1 MKKGRHPSL
10 PWCSLTWSLAL
21 LASVAAAVAQT
32 PPEEPVSAKIWIG
45 RAQEFEEFLATA
57 ELDRVEDIPV
67 GVTKPL
73 RGYFA
78 AGGLLESM
86 SFKGIQPG
94 RYNGFW
100 ESYRSE
106 IASYELDKLL
116 DLQMIPPT
124 VEKRVEGSLGAAVMW
139 VKPVKSFKEMG
150 GPPTPPPIHMARWN
164 KQMIRAK
171 MFDCLIYN
179 KDPNLGNWLVDPAW
193 NLLLIDHT
201 RSFTADKKMAHD
213 LQRIDSELWQRM
225 KALTEEQLTQALDKW
240 LDKRMIRGL
249 LARRDIMQAEID
261 KLVAAKG
268 EAAVFVQ

>member
-1 MKKGRHPSL
+1 MNRHSSVSRCL
-10 PWCSLTWSLAL
+10 LGWSLAL
-21 LASVAAAVAQT
+21 MASVAPAGAQAET
-32 PPEEPVSAKIWIG
+32 EEPASAMIWVG
-45 RAQEFEEFLATA
+45 RAQEFEEFLASA
-57 ELDRVEDIPV
+57 KLDRVEEMPV

-106 IASYELDKLL
+106 IAAYELDKLL
-116 DLQMIPPT
+116 ELQMIPPT

-150 GPPTPPPIHMARWN
+150 GPPTPPGVHMARWN
-164 KQMIRAK
+164 KQILRAK

-193 NLLLIDHT
+193 NLIVIDHT
-201 RSFTADKKMAHD
+201 RAFTADKKFAHD
-213 LQRIDSELWQRM
+213 LQRVDSELWQRM
-225 KALTEEQLTQALDKW
+225 KALTEEQLTEALGKW
-240 LDKRMIRGL
+240 IDKRGIRGM
-249 LARRDIMQAEID
+249 LARRDMMQAHID
-261 KLVAAKG
+261 KLVAEKG

>member
-1 MKKGRHPSL
+1 MKKRRHPSL
-10 PWCSLTWSLAL
+10 SWCSFAFCLAL
-21 LASVAAAVAQT
+21 LAAVVPAGAQT
-32 PPEEPVSAKIWIG
+32 PTEAPESAKIWVG
-45 RAQEFEEFLATA
+45 RAQEFEDFVASG
-57 ELDRVEDIPV
+57 ELERVEDIPI
-67 GVTKPL
+67 GVTKPQ

-94 RYNGFW
+94 RYKGFW

-106 IASYELDKLL
+106 IAAYELDKLL

-124 VEKRVEGSLGAAVMW
+124 VEKRVKGTLGAAIMW
-139 VKPVKSFKEMG
+139 VKPIKSFKEMG

-164 KQMIRAK
+164 KQIIRAK

-193 NLLLIDHT
+193 NLILIDHT
-201 RSFTADKKMAHD
+201 RSFTADKKMAHE
-213 LQRIDSELWQRM
+213 LQRIDSELWEKM
-225 KALTEEQLTQALDKW
+225 KALTEEQLTQALEKW
-240 LDKRMIRGL
+240 LDKKMIKAML
-249 LARRDIMQAEID
+249 ERRDIMQADID

>member
-1 MKKGRHPSL
+1 MKRGRHQNVSRC
-10 PWCSLTWSLAL
+10 WLTWSLAL
-21 LASVAAAVAQT
+21 LAAIAPAGAQT
-32 PPEEPVSAKIWIG
+32 PTEEPESAKIWMG
-45 RAQEFEEFLATA
+45 RAQEFEAFLASA
-57 ELDRVEDIPV
+57 ELDRVEDLAV
-67 GVTKPL
+67 GVTKPQ
-73 RGYFA
+73 RGYFV

-94 RYNGFW
+94 RYKGFW
-100 ESYRSE
+100 ESYKSE

-124 VEKRVEGSLGAAVMW
+124 VEKRVEGTLGAAVMW

-201 RSFTADKKMAHD
+201 RSFTADKKMAHE
-213 LQRIDSELWQRM
+213 LSRIDSALWERM
-225 KALTEEQLTQALDKW
+225 KALTEEQLTQALEKW
-240 LDKRMIRGL
+240 LDKRTIKGM
-249 LARRDIMQAEID
+249 LARRDMMQAEID